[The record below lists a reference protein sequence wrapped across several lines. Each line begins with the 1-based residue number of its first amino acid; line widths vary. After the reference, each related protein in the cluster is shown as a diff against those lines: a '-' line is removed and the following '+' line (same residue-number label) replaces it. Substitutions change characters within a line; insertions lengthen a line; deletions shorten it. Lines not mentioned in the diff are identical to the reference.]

1 MRMEEAST
9 LQEARSLLDQTE
21 QLLNLSHPGDL
32 ARCARL
38 LALNVAIYKMR
49 FGEIGEE
56 DYLKLLQS
64 DSTDA
69 QAEVFGQGLRELV
82 STLMLVTGS
91 DASHNPQK
99 LN

>member
-1 MRMEEAST
+1 M
-9 LQEARSLLDQTE
+9 LDQAE
-21 QLLNLSHPGDL
+21 QLLNQSHPGDL

-56 DYLKLLQS
+56 DYLRLLRSDAS
-64 DSTDA
+64 DS
-69 QAEVFGQGLRELV
+69 QAEVFGQGLQELLT
-82 STLMLVTGS
+82 TLMLVTGS
-91 DASHNPQK
+91 DECHSPRE

>member
-1 MRMEEAST
+1 MLTEGSGA
-9 LQEARSLLDQTE
+9 LQEAKNLLDQTE
-21 QLLNLSHPGDL
+21 QLLNLSHPEDL

-64 DSTDA
+64 DATDA
-69 QAEVFGQGLRELV
+69 QAEVFGQGLQELI

-91 DASHNPQK
+91 DERRAPQQ